1 METLDNNKTTTID
14 KLTDHLVKMLESVV
28 TCPNSHL
35 SYNLTLL
42 AALTDATHLRK
53 VMEVMLA
60 NWSNALPFLGD
71 EGVDT
76 DWNMVKERIWKVQV
90 MIDKERHHPIKI
102 NIPSPLP
109 EGIEEWSYWQSLVL
123 DGEGKVNSH
132 SYKKE
137 LNPIEQNNLFY
148 FASYD
153 YDLSNNMPN
162 GSTNYMR
169 VLLRHM
175 TAKEHPQLKNF
186 FFYEM
191 ERIQQLA
198 DNLQMLL
205 HDPSRIILPEN
216 EQDSLVNNFVDHI
229 QGMFSFKVNLRMYEY
244 RSWYKR
250 LKRKMDEK
258 MLLRQR
264 NSYWNDVVAS
274 GFLEPLYTKYP
285 QSKGDDNFMSYFFS
299 NNDLKTRIAGCY
311 IYIHQLDYPDWN
323 HKVEKFLFFVAV
335 NRQIEKDISELPQEK
350 RTSVKTAQ
358 DSASIVDQKRQKI
371 AACIFRLMNEK
382 DEDGDFLMKYGN
394 QWIAIHRVLVDFC
407 GFPDCKAEFQREMKE
422 LEMKDARLPCT
433 IDRIAKI
440 SNKVI
445 YSNFKKWEQ
454 NKTST
459 NVAFLRQY
467 KIAVRFLEL
476 LKEEGLL
483 EG

>member
-175 TAKEHPQLKNF
+175 TAKEHP
-186 FFYEM
+186 
-191 ERIQQLA
+191 
-198 DNLQMLL
+198 
-205 HDPSRIILPEN
+205 S
-216 EQDSLVNNFVDHI
+216 
-229 QGMFSFKVNLRMYEY
+229 
-244 RSWYKR
+244 
-250 LKRKMDEK
+250 
-258 MLLRQR
+258 
-264 NSYWNDVVAS
+264 
-274 GFLEPLYTKYP
+274 
-285 QSKGDDNFMSYFFS
+285 
-299 NNDLKTRIAGCY
+299 
-311 IYIHQLDYPDWN
+311 
-323 HKVEKFLFFVAV
+323 
-335 NRQIEKDISELPQEK
+335 
-350 RTSVKTAQ
+350 
-358 DSASIVDQKRQKI
+358 
-371 AACIFRLMNEK
+371 
-382 DEDGDFLMKYGN
+382 
-394 QWIAIHRVLVDFC
+394 
-407 GFPDCKAEFQREMKE
+407 
-422 LEMKDARLPCT
+422 
-433 IDRIAKI
+433 
-440 SNKVI
+440 
-445 YSNFKKWEQ
+445 
-454 NKTST
+454 
-459 NVAFLRQY
+459 
-467 KIAVRFLEL
+467 
-476 LKEEGLL
+476 
-483 EG
+483 